1 MLVTL
6 VYQSV
11 VCDSDSRSSFI
22 PLSSGTKLLSLGFA
36 GSGSGSAQWRIQD
49 FLVEGDDYGE
59 RAEREPLQGS
69 GGGAP
74 SGTQG
79 QSPWSG
85 GQGRSPLKLAIF

>member
-6 VYQSV
+6 VSQSV

-36 GSGSGSAQWRIQD
+36 GTGSGSAQWQIQD

-59 RAEREPLQGS
+59 RAEREPLRGS

-74 SGTQG
+74 SGVQG
-79 QSPWSG
+79 QSPGWGSG
-85 GQGRSPLKLAIF
+85 GVGPGSGRYF

>member
-59 RAEREPLQGS
+59 RAEREPLRGS
-69 GGGAP
+69 GGMAP
-74 SGTQG
+74 ESVENF
-79 QSPWSG
+79 
-85 GQGRSPLKLAIF
+85 I